1 MDQRSLSAAISVAR
15 LFACIVLCAGASIAS
30 SQTVIFH
37 ETFDT
42 NVDGEYGFDQEP
54 VSFGSDLSSNGN
66 NWSYWGIWD
75 PSGSAHDFGSDAIP
89 DAPSFVG
96 YDGNALV
103 GNRMNGGGNGGG
115 AVGSVADPG
124 EIYFLGVNALNFVDL
139 EFSMDLAAF
148 REPGGNGSGSFN
160 SGDYVRV
167 SWREAATVAWEDDY
181 LLNINGLGLQNVGSS
196 FVLQSILLTPNW
208 AAVDFRVEMRVTGG
222 REHVAIDNVK
232 LLGCLDSDG
241 DGICDDVDDCVGIL
255 DACGI
260 CNGPG
265 EIYECGCDD
274 IPAGDCDCEG
284 NQLDVFGVCGGDCAA
299 DTDNDGICDDV
310 DPCVGALDACGVCN
324 GPGAVYEC
332 GCADIAEGECDC
344 EGTLKEEVT
353 ININPDSF
361 GSEITWSLLDDA
373 GNEVASGGPYSDGN
387 TGLIAVTTSLCP
399 ACYTFTIEDSYG
411 DGLINGGN
419 YSVVAGG
426 QTLIQGTGDY
436 GFGETGTF
444 CIGTELG
451 CEVTGS
457 YSGDLAGLDFGS
469 AILLPLAENAAF
481 DSLTFALTFD
491 GPGGDY
497 WASDMAVVLT
507 NPAGQCMTLEGS
519 GTAALPACLPDAYE
533 FWPSSWDSSLDG
545 VYPYSYT
552 GNLIGQVLGTEAGD
566 WTVQVV
572 NAWGDAMDRV
582 SYNLTWTA
590 YLNCSGCTDPA
601 ACNYDVTAGVDD
613 GSCIDSDPVDGCCQS
628 VGDACLSLS
637 SGESIEVV
645 QFVAEGVL
653 ETLMLDMDWTNV
665 SLDDGNY
672 PGAFGMIISSPN
684 GSCVH
689 FGEGSASAAPTGC
702 VDAGGY
708 TVYGDGWGQPSA
720 VFGSSAA
727 ELEAEIDLSSFG
739 LSGGGAWSI
748 TIVNGAS
755 GAGEVSYSVNWFLD
769 YLCPLEGALL
779 GCTDVLACNYESGVF
794 EDGSCEYLSCGCAVS
809 GSQMDTLSYDNWAGD
824 GNQIVIAAGADPT
837 LFLVDLDFTN
847 VSGDVHGD
855 GYVEEP
861 NSWASDMVVS
871 VVDANGNCAWWGGF
885 NWFGAVGVSS
895 PPNCA
900 PEDELT
906 GVSWDACWDVSAS
919 GQYSDAIDLSS
930 AGLSGEGTWEVTVFN
945 GWSWLVSH
953 NDAYTDQH
961 EGDAIYDVQW
971 SLIGA
976 CSGSGCTDVE
986 ACNYDPNA
994 IVDDGSCGELDV
1006 CGICEGDGS
1015 TCSGCTDELACNYD
1029 PEALFDD
1036 GSCDE
1041 IIDPVIG
1048 CCTYADT
1055 AIDVTLAGA
1064 GNEEVWTIEAT
1075 SVGGLGEFEL
1085 AIDFA
1090 PSGSMINWVS
1100 DILVSFID
1108 PAGLCYYFGGNQFT
1122 EEGNLSPYLA
1132 DNNCSSVT
1140 SGWPTSWNTNLPGPY
1155 SAVVDLSETDLS
1167 GNGTWEVAIHNGDIN
1182 SSPASYSLVT
1192 WEVVGL
1198 CIVEACSDPAA
1209 CNYTPNWT
1217 LADDSLCVYP
1227 GSCESCNADGS
1238 VILSDAD
1245 GDGVCDDDEVTGC
1258 TDSMACNFNAD
1269 PTVDEDNTLCD
1280 YCSCPGDNITS
1291 DNPLYGLEIDTVAT
1305 DIGLISDGTN
1315 MVDLSGYSTYRLYVT
1330 TPNVDDF
1337 VSSVSGDAV
1346 NQAHLSTTTSFYN
1359 SPLGIGTPNALN
1371 PLIFAAYPSLEYD
1384 SWVTIGL
1391 DQVPDLVA
1399 GEALVATVQDAGAP
1413 WFTEFDPGGGVAGSN
1428 IVINSVVG
1436 GAWYALNGDSNGL
1449 AGVDKRVLLA
1459 QVTTNGALSGDL
1471 YCQILPNGTGDDRAM
1486 LSFVPGNACG
1496 CADVAACNFDP
1507 AAEHD
1512 DGSCYYPDACGI
1524 CDGPGAIYECGC
1536 ADIPEGDCDCNGNV
1550 LDECGVCGGS
1560 GIPAGDCDCNGNV
1573 LDECLVCG
1581 GSGIPAGD
1589 CDCNGNVLDECGV
1602 CGGTGIPEG
1611 DCDCFG
1617 NQLDACGVCGGAGTD
1632 VDGDGICD
1640 DIDLCTD
1647 TAAFNYAEEGN
1658 VECLYT
1664 GCAEP
1669 TADNYDPNAFGC
1681 LPDGSGIGCCIW
1693 YGCTDGTFGDGTPPA
1708 CNYDP
1713 VATDDDGT
1721 CEYVTCE
1728 GCTEQYACNYD
1739 PDALIDDGSCD
1750 YSCQGCTNPCSAN
1763 YDLGATVD
1771 DGSCQ
1776 AVLGC
1781 MDTLACNFDCA
1792 ATISYPSFCDYPDEC
1807 GVCGG
1812 TGIPEGDCDCDGN
1825 QLDVL
1830 GVCGGNCLQDADG
1843 DGVCDWPVGCT
1854 DASAC
1859 NYDADANSDDGSC
1872 EWCSCATLTLPDST
1886 DLTAGTLDANIAG
1899 YALAGDVA
1907 GAFPNVIDPNGC
1919 FQFKVGTD
1927 ECGTLSSVSVL
1938 EPGIQEVTLSVI
1950 FNGDTVSVDT
1960 ELTVAEPVEVLTC
1973 EEPAACNYGLA
1984 PPCHYPG
1991 QQGDCN
1997 APQDGYAFFKKLN
2010 QTGDGCY
2017 CDSMPGEQV
2026 WFESFGADGALMTA
2040 SSGPG
2045 SGDLD
2050 FNGDNLLDAGYG
2062 YSGATDLSTIG
2073 PENTEWSIS
2082 LPEDFVGDAPN
2093 FWGVDATV
2101 SDAYFS
2107 GLELNGN
2114 WMGWESSS
2122 ISMQDAQGSFGK
2134 LAIQLHAE
2142 GVAVGEGDEL
2152 EVNILSADSV
2162 YSGSV
2167 YGGDEWGAEGQV
2179 VLSDLMSAPESVQ
2192 LEIRALNDGAGEE
2205 WRFDD
2210 ITLFGWREGCTDERA
2225 SNYDAGA
2232 AFENGSC
2239 EYVWDTICALCSGPH
2254 HGHIWLDSEIADGD
2268 AENVQAVELDL
2279 DETKVVR
2286 VQPSVDLIID
2296 KTPGTQGLL
2305 RVKNLDIRNGASVFI
2320 PDSMTLEVMDPFNV
2334 AFGLA
2339 VKGPGRLKLSGGV
2352 DWSAL
2357 DSSLSVASLRSI
2369 ALDADHPIQ
2378 VPLGKQLVLKGGID
2392 FPEDVSM
2399 TIGGRVN
2406 LVGAENRSIRGKSP
2420 RFEHLTV
2427 ELCDTETEVLVEVD
2441 TLIVKERL
2449 SMKRGGLNMD
2459 GHTLEFNSDTS
2470 GTGKLD
2476 AVSSEAALLGAFG
2489 QASVDAKVNR
2499 FIPPSAGN
2507 WGWTLFSGSALEG
2520 MVVSDLNGSED
2531 FYTAGWPSSDYP
2543 NSTSTVQFWDE
2554 QTGSVAYPQGD
2565 NTPLDTLGGCW
2576 VVIYGSQNPTFKFSG
2591 PLRSHDVDA
2600 VKAFTITRSVY
2611 EDGVWTGSNVTAIS
2625 QAGWNMIP
2633 NPYQAR
2639 LDWHVLHENNADV
2652 VEDQYLIFN
2661 SVSQDFQRYSAGG
2674 LDSLQVNGN
2683 RYIEP
2688 GNSFWVR
2695 LKEGE
2700 TSGTFEFPA
2709 TAIDNAS
2716 AGGPFVRAD
2725 EEEDQWILLEL
2736 ENEFGSDYVKVVPS
2750 EFGSIGYVHGP
2761 DISYRSSAVQQ
2772 PKIALYSENNLYAAK
2787 SLPRSFERALYLRSS
2802 GQNEVTMRVV
2812 KAPDEMC
2819 GSVVDAVTGQVLDL
2833 VVGEEMS
2840 FTLAQTVSAYERFM
2854 LAVHD
2859 FARTEAVM
2867 PSCPESADGKVA
2879 VHVGDGVTANM
2890 SLLSPEGVVLDQ
2902 LLGVEEAA
2910 EFTAVQPGEYTVV
2923 VTGVAGTVCPK
2934 SQREV
2939 IVPPG
2944 EQPELLGLN
2953 WSAPPCNEG
2962 TIEIDFEL
2970 YGGGTFGWMLF
2981 GEDGI
2986 AQQGAGA
2993 GEMVLTGMAPG
3004 GYVLNVDHAC
3014 LQESVEFEAV
3024 DSDAPVVDWEA
3035 DEVVVANEDGTAV
3048 IEAFFTGTADAYR
3061 WYLANV
3067 MIGNNAPL
3075 AYDVFG
3081 EGVYAITLEAERNG
3095 CTATETF
3102 DFSVV
3107 SAQRGEAEL
3116 GWKVSMSPGGWL
3128 IQSEVPWSTLQ
3139 WSLVDGAGRLVSAGR
3154 ETEGHQLRMVYPI
3167 AAGTYRL
3174 TLTTGT
3180 ERSVVSLLAPQR

>member
-1 MDQRSLSAAISVAR
+1 M
-15 LFACIVLCAGASIAS
+15 
-30 SQTVIFH
+30 
-37 ETFDT
+37 
-42 NVDGEYGFDQEP
+42 
-54 VSFGSDLSSNGN
+54 
-66 NWSYWGIWD
+66 
-75 PSGSAHDFGSDAIP
+75 
-89 DAPSFVG
+89 
-96 YDGNALV
+96 
-103 GNRMNGGGNGGG
+103 
-115 AVGSVADPG
+115 
-124 EIYFLGVNALNFVDL
+124 
-139 EFSMDLAAF
+139 
-148 REPGGNGSGSFN
+148 
-160 SGDYVRV
+160 
-167 SWREAATVAWEDDY
+167 
-181 LLNINGLGLQNVGSS
+181 
-196 FVLQSILLTPNW
+196 
-208 AAVDFRVEMRVTGG
+208 
-222 REHVAIDNVK
+222 
-232 LLGCLDSDG
+232 
-241 DGICDDVDDCVGIL
+241 
-255 DACGI
+255 
-260 CNGPG
+260 
-265 EIYECGCDD
+265 
-274 IPAGDCDCEG
+274 
-284 NQLDVFGVCGGDCAA
+284 
-299 DTDNDGICDDV
+299 
-310 DPCVGALDACGVCN
+310 GALDACGVCN

-1359 SPLGIGTPNALN
+1359 SPLGFGTPNALN

-1399 GEALVATVQDAGAP
+1399 GEAAVSTVQDAGAP

-1536 ADIPEGDCDCNGNV
+1536 TDIPE
-1550 LDECGVCGGS
+1550 
-1560 GIPAGDCDCNGNV
+1560 GDCDCNGNV

-1792 ATISYPSFCDYPDEC
+1792 ATISYPSFCDYLDEC

>member
-1 MDQRSLSAAISVAR
+1 
-15 LFACIVLCAGASIAS
+15 
-30 SQTVIFH
+30 
-37 ETFDT
+37 
-42 NVDGEYGFDQEP
+42 
-54 VSFGSDLSSNGN
+54 
-66 NWSYWGIWD
+66 
-75 PSGSAHDFGSDAIP
+75 
-89 DAPSFVG
+89 
-96 YDGNALV
+96 
-103 GNRMNGGGNGGG
+103 
-115 AVGSVADPG
+115 
-124 EIYFLGVNALNFVDL
+124 
-139 EFSMDLAAF
+139 
-148 REPGGNGSGSFN
+148 
-160 SGDYVRV
+160 
-167 SWREAATVAWEDDY
+167 
-181 LLNINGLGLQNVGSS
+181 
-196 FVLQSILLTPNW
+196 
-208 AAVDFRVEMRVTGG
+208 
-222 REHVAIDNVK
+222 
-232 LLGCLDSDG
+232 
-241 DGICDDVDDCVGIL
+241 
-255 DACGI
+255 
-260 CNGPG
+260 
-265 EIYECGCDD
+265 
-274 IPAGDCDCEG
+274 
-284 NQLDVFGVCGGDCAA
+284 
-299 DTDNDGICDDV
+299 
-310 DPCVGALDACGVCN
+310 
-324 GPGAVYEC
+324 
-332 GCADIAEGECDC
+332 
-344 EGTLKEEVT
+344 
-353 ININPDSF
+353 
-361 GSEITWSLLDDA
+361 
-373 GNEVASGGPYSDGN
+373 
-387 TGLIAVTTSLCP
+387 
-399 ACYTFTIEDSYG
+399 
-411 DGLINGGN
+411 
-419 YSVVAGG
+419 
-426 QTLIQGTGDY
+426 
-436 GFGETGTF
+436 
-444 CIGTELG
+444 
-451 CEVTGS
+451 
-457 YSGDLAGLDFGS
+457 
-469 AILLPLAENAAF
+469 
-481 DSLTFALTFD
+481 
-491 GPGGDY
+491 
-497 WASDMAVVLT
+497 
-507 NPAGQCMTLEGS
+507 
-519 GTAALPACLPDAYE
+519 
-533 FWPSSWDSSLDG
+533 
-545 VYPYSYT
+545 
-552 GNLIGQVLGTEAGD
+552 
-566 WTVQVV
+566 
-572 NAWGDAMDRV
+572 
-582 SYNLTWTA
+582 
-590 YLNCSGCTDPA
+590 
-601 ACNYDVTAGVDD
+601 
-613 GSCIDSDPVDGCCQS
+613 
-628 VGDACLSLS
+628 
-637 SGESIEVV
+637 
-645 QFVAEGVL
+645 
-653 ETLMLDMDWTNV
+653 
-665 SLDDGNY
+665 
-672 PGAFGMIISSPN
+672 
-684 GSCVH
+684 
-689 FGEGSASAAPTGC
+689 
-702 VDAGGY
+702 
-708 TVYGDGWGQPSA
+708 
-720 VFGSSAA
+720 
-727 ELEAEIDLSSFG
+727 
-739 LSGGGAWSI
+739 
-748 TIVNGAS
+748 
-755 GAGEVSYSVNWFLD
+755 
-769 YLCPLEGALL
+769 
-779 GCTDVLACNYESGVF
+779 
-794 EDGSCEYLSCGCAVS
+794 
-809 GSQMDTLSYDNWAGD
+809 
-824 GNQIVIAAGADPT
+824 
-837 LFLVDLDFTN
+837 
-847 VSGDVHGD
+847 
-855 GYVEEP
+855 
-861 NSWASDMVVS
+861 
-871 VVDANGNCAWWGGF
+871 
-885 NWFGAVGVSS
+885 
-895 PPNCA
+895 
-900 PEDELT
+900 
-906 GVSWDACWDVSAS
+906 
-919 GQYSDAIDLSS
+919 
-930 AGLSGEGTWEVTVFN
+930 
-945 GWSWLVSH
+945 
-953 NDAYTDQH
+953 
-961 EGDAIYDVQW
+961 
-971 SLIGA
+971 
-976 CSGSGCTDVE
+976 
-986 ACNYDPNA
+986 
-994 IVDDGSCGELDV
+994 
-1006 CGICEGDGS
+1006 
-1015 TCSGCTDELACNYD
+1015 
-1029 PEALFDD
+1029 
-1036 GSCDE
+1036 
-1041 IIDPVIG
+1041 
-1048 CCTYADT
+1048 
-1055 AIDVTLAGA
+1055 
-1064 GNEEVWTIEAT
+1064 
-1075 SVGGLGEFEL
+1075 
-1085 AIDFA
+1085 
-1090 PSGSMINWVS
+1090 
-1100 DILVSFID
+1100 
-1108 PAGLCYYFGGNQFT
+1108 
-1122 EEGNLSPYLA
+1122 
-1132 DNNCSSVT
+1132 
-1140 SGWPTSWNTNLPGPY
+1140 
-1155 SAVVDLSETDLS
+1155 
-1167 GNGTWEVAIHNGDIN
+1167 
-1182 SSPASYSLVT
+1182 
-1192 WEVVGL
+1192 
-1198 CIVEACSDPAA
+1198 
-1209 CNYTPNWT
+1209 
-1217 LADDSLCVYP
+1217 
-1227 GSCESCNADGS
+1227 
-1238 VILSDAD
+1238 
-1245 GDGVCDDDEVTGC
+1245 
-1258 TDSMACNFNAD
+1258 
-1269 PTVDEDNTLCD
+1269 
-1280 YCSCPGDNITS
+1280 
-1291 DNPLYGLEIDTVAT
+1291 
-1305 DIGLISDGTN
+1305 
-1315 MVDLSGYSTYRLYVT
+1315 
-1330 TPNVDDF
+1330 
-1337 VSSVSGDAV
+1337 
-1346 NQAHLSTTTSFYN
+1346 
-1359 SPLGIGTPNALN
+1359 
-1371 PLIFAAYPSLEYD
+1371 
-1384 SWVTIGL
+1384 
-1391 DQVPDLVA
+1391 
-1399 GEALVATVQDAGAP
+1399 
-1413 WFTEFDPGGGVAGSN
+1413 
-1428 IVINSVVG
+1428 
-1436 GAWYALNGDSNGL
+1436 
-1449 AGVDKRVLLA
+1449 
-1459 QVTTNGALSGDL
+1459 
-1471 YCQILPNGTGDDRAM
+1471 
-1486 LSFVPGNACG
+1486 
-1496 CADVAACNFDP
+1496 
-1507 AAEHD
+1507 
-1512 DGSCYYPDACGI
+1512 
-1524 CDGPGAIYECGC
+1524 
-1536 ADIPEGDCDCNGNV
+1536 
-1550 LDECGVCGGS
+1550 
-1560 GIPAGDCDCNGNV
+1560 
-1573 LDECLVCG
+1573 
-1581 GSGIPAGD
+1581 
-1589 CDCNGNVLDECGV
+1589 
-1602 CGGTGIPEG
+1602 
-1611 DCDCFG
+1611 
-1617 NQLDACGVCGGAGTD
+1617 
-1632 VDGDGICD
+1632 
-1640 DIDLCTD
+1640 LCTD

-1681 LPDGSGIGCCIW
+1681 LPEVGGNECCIW

-1713 VATDDDGT
+1713 VATDDNGT
-1721 CEYVTCE
+1721 CEYESCA
-1728 GCTEQYACNYD
+1728 GCLDGGVADGIPACNYD
-1739 PDALIDDGSCD
+1739 PEALFDDGSCD
-1750 YSCQGCTNPCSAN
+1750 YTCVGCTNPCAGN
-1763 YDLGATVD
+1763 FDPDATID
-1771 DGSCQ
+1771 SGLCLD
-1776 AVLGC
+1776 VLGC
-1781 MDTLACNFDCA
+1781 TDLTACNYDSCA
-1792 ATISYPSFCDYPDEC
+1792 DLNYGCTYPDAC
-1807 GVCGG
+1807 GICDGPGAIYDCGCSD
-1812 TGIPEGDCDCDGN
+1812 IPEGDCDCDGN

-2167 YGGDEWGAEGQV
+2167 YGGDEWGVEGQV